1 MTPMDTSPSL
11 VDDGVGDYSGHAAKH
26 KSFLHREAAPRKN
39 MILGEMPPVYP
50 LPPVHP
56 RLYLLAPDVG
66 AGQHQSRG
74 LVMATGAA
82 EVEAFPDKADP
93 HTVHC

>member
-1 MTPMDTSPSL
+1 MGEYL
-11 VDDGVGDYSGHAAKH
+11 GHAAKH
-26 KSFLHREAAPRKN
+26 NSFLQRESAPSQD
-39 MILGEMPPVYP
+39 MLLQEMPPVYP
-50 LPPVHP
+50 PPPVYPHH
-56 RLYLLAPDVG
+56 YLLAPDVG
-66 AGQHQSRG
+66 ARQHQSHG